1 MGHTR
6 GILALLFG
14 TLSWGLLWYPYRIL
28 DSLNLSGVHASLLSF
43 LVTFLIALIFYRL
56 KNFNVF
62 KTSHFW
68 FYALI
73 GGITNISYV
82 LAIIHGEVVR
92 VMLLF
97 FLSPVW
103 TLPLSLWL
111 LKEKV
116 QVKNIWAALLSLL
129 GGFIVLW
136 HPQLFNENLGLSDL
150 YALIAGLGFALT
162 NVMARYY
169 SHMSFHDKSYAIWF
183 GVIIFA
189 AIVTLIFD
197 LKAPSEIFNGYL
209 IFIVMIVGLTLFIT
223 TLVVQFGLTQVNA
236 VTASPIFLFEI
247 IVAGISA
254 YFLANEIVHVK
265 DFFGGLLIVL
275 GVLISTRE

>member
-6 GILALLFG
+6 GVLALLFG

-43 LVTFLIALIFYRL
+43 LVTFLIALTFYRL

-73 GGITNISYV
+73 GGITNICYV
-82 LAIIHGEVVR
+82 LAVINGEVVR

-111 LKEKV
+111 LKEKI
-116 QVKNIWAALLSLL
+116 QVKNR
-129 GGFIVLW
+129 
-136 HPQLFNENLGLSDL
+136 
-150 YALIAGLGFALT
+150 IA
-162 NVMARYY
+162 NQ
-169 SHMSFHDKSYAIWF
+169 SHF
-183 GVIIFA
+183 GKFTK
-189 AIVTLIFD
+189 TLNFQE
-197 LKAPSEIFNGYL
+197 K
-209 IFIVMIVGLTLFIT
+209 
-223 TLVVQFGLTQVNA
+223 
-236 VTASPIFLFEI
+236 
-247 IVAGISA
+247 
-254 YFLANEIVHVK
+254 K
-265 DFFGGLLIVL
+265 
-275 GVLISTRE
+275 R